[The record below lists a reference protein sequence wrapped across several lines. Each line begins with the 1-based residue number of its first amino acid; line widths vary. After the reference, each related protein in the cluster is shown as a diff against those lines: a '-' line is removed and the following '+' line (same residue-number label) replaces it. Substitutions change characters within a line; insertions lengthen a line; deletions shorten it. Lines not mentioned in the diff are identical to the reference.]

1 MCFFIIARLKMQ
13 VYLCNCRFVTA
24 LKSYRVNTLFRDYRK
39 SLSCSHSRSLSLAR
53 SLALSLSSLSLSH
66 NILLHW
72 CWAHVET
79 KLKRCC
85 ATQKNRCIDVVQR
98 WFKVVSMLDTGIVSP
113 LFNIVHCS
121 PLFKFDVP
129 LTLTAR
135 MKEPET
141 MTVITIVIIPTRR
154 LLKWSKR

>member
-24 LKSYRVNTLFRDYRK
+24 LKSYRVNTFFRDYRK
-39 SLSCSHSRSLSLAR
+39 SLSCSHSRSRSRSPPSLC
-53 SLALSLSSLSLSH
+53 LII
-66 NILLHW
+66 ILLHW

-79 KLKRCC
+79 TLKRCC
-85 ATQKNRCIDVVQR
+85 ATLKNRCIDVVQR
-98 WFKVVSMLDTGIVSP
+98 WFKVVSMLDTGVVSP

-121 PLFKFDVP
+121 PMFRFDVP
-129 LTLTAR
+129 LALTAR

-141 MTVITIVIIPTRR
+141 MTTITIVIIPTRR

>member
-1 MCFFIIARLKMQ
+1 MCFSIIARLKMQ
-13 VYLCNCRFVTA
+13 VYLCNCRFVIA
-24 LKSYRVNTLFRDYRK
+24 LKSYRVNTFFRDYRK
-39 SLSCSHSRSLSLAR
+39 SLSCSHSRSRSRSPPSLC
-53 SLALSLSSLSLSH
+53 LII
-66 NILLHW
+66 ILLHW

-79 KLKRCC
+79 TLKRCC
-85 ATQKNRCIDVVQR
+85 ATLKNRCIDVVQR
-98 WFKVVSMLDTGIVSP
+98 WFKVVSMLDTGVVSP

-129 LTLTAR
+129 LTLAAR

-141 MTVITIVIIPTRR
+141 MTTITMVIIPTRR

>member
-24 LKSYRVNTLFRDYRK
+24 LKSYRVNTFFRDYRK
-39 SLSCSHSRSLSLAR
+39 SLSCSHSRSRSRSPPSLC
-53 SLALSLSSLSLSH
+53 LII
-66 NILLHW
+66 ILLHW

-79 KLKRCC
+79 TLKRCC
-85 ATQKNRCIDVVQR
+85 ATLKNRCIDVVQR
-98 WFKVVSMLDTGIVSP
+98 WFKVVSMLDTGVVSP

-141 MTVITIVIIPTRR
+141 MTTKTIVIIPTRR

>member
-24 LKSYRVNTLFRDYRK
+24 LKSYRVNTFFRDYRK
-39 SLSCSHSRSLSLAR
+39 SLSCSHSRSRSRSPPSLC
-53 SLALSLSSLSLSH
+53 LII
-66 NILLHW
+66 ILLHW

-79 KLKRCC
+79 TLKRCC
-85 ATQKNRCIDVVQR
+85 ATLKNRFIDVGHR
-98 WFKVVSMLDTGIVSP
+98 WFKVVSLLDTGVVSP

-121 PLFKFDVP
+121 PMFRFDVP
-129 LTLTAR
+129 LALTAR

-141 MTVITIVIIPTRR
+141 MTTITIVIIPTRR

>member
-1 MCFFIIARLKMQ
+1 MCFSIIARLKMQ
-13 VYLCNCRFVTA
+13 VYLCNCRFVIA
-24 LKSYRVNTLFRDYRK
+24 LKSYRVNTFFRDYRK
-39 SLSCSHSRSLSLAR
+39 SLSCSHSRSRSRSPPSLC
-53 SLALSLSSLSLSH
+53 LII
-66 NILLHW
+66 ILLHW

-79 KLKRCC
+79 TLKRCC
-85 ATQKNRCIDVVQR
+85 ATLKNRCIDVVQR
-98 WFKVVSMLDTGIVSP
+98 WFKVVSMLDTGVVSP

-141 MTVITIVIIPTRR
+141 MTTITIVIIPTRR

>member
-39 SLSCSHSRSLSLAR
+39 SLSRSHSRSLSLAR
-53 SLALSLSSLSLSH
+53 SRSRSPPSLYLII
-66 NILLHW
+66 ILLHW

-79 KLKRCC
+79 TLKRCC
-85 ATQKNRCIDVVQR
+85 ATLKNRCIDVVQR
-98 WFKVVSMLDTGIVSP
+98 WFKVVSMLDTGVVSP

-141 MTVITIVIIPTRR
+141 MTTITIVIVPTRR

>member
-24 LKSYRVNTLFRDYRK
+24 LKSYRVNTFFRDYRK
-39 SLSCSHSRSLSLAR
+39 SLSCSHSRSRSRSPPSLC
-53 SLALSLSSLSLSH
+53 LII
-66 NILLHW
+66 ILLHW

-79 KLKRCC
+79 TLKRCC
-85 ATQKNRCIDVVQR
+85 ATLKNRFIDVGHR
-98 WFKVVSMLDTGIVSP
+98 WFKVVSLLDTGVVSP

-121 PLFKFDVP
+121 PMFRFDVP
-129 LTLTAR
+129 LALTAR

-141 MTVITIVIIPTRR
+141 MTTITIVIIPTRR
-154 LLKWSKR
+154 LLKWSER